1 MQEKDIGLEGKNVI
15 KHTIKDSVFS
25 DLFKI
30 MKYLFWLYRDL
41 HPEDKDTTED
51 EIKNVTIK
59 NVMTD
64 KIYNDLGFMVG
75 DRLII
80 FLEAQTTWTENIIIR
95 VLLYLAQTYYEY
107 FEETQQN
114 LYKSPKVK
122 MPKPEIYVV
131 YTGDRGSKPDI
142 ISLSKEFF
150 GGEKVGLDIEAK
162 VIYESDDDSIIN
174 QYIKFTKVYDEQ
186 RKIYGRKREAVLETI
201 RICKDR
207 NLLKEYLESRESEV
221 ITIMMSLFDE
231 EEIMKS
237 YIKSERYDAICDTAR
252 NLIKKNQMSMEDI
265 AEVTSLPLDVVK
277 KLEEEIM
284 QSV

>member
-30 MKYLFWLYRDL
+30 MKYLFRLYRDL

-131 YTGDRGSKPDI
+131 YTGDRGSKPDT

-150 GGEKVGLDIEAK
+150 DGEKVGLDIEAK

-174 QYIKFTKVYDEQ
+174 QYIKFTRIYDEQ

-237 YIKSERYDAICDTAR
+237 YIRSERYDAICDTAR
-252 NLIKKNQMSMEDI
+252 NMIKDGELSLENI
-265 AEVTSLPLDVVK
+265 AKYTKLPLDVVK

>member
-1 MQEKDIGLEGKNVI
+1 MEEKGIVKR
-15 KHTIKDSVFS
+15 TIKDSVFS

-30 MKYLFWLYRDL
+30 MKYLCRLYKDL
-41 HPEDKDTTED
+41 HPEDKDVTEG

-64 KIYNDLGFMVG
+64 KLYNDLGFMVG

-131 YTGDRGSKPDI
+131 YTGDKGNKPDT

-150 GGEKVGLDIEAK
+150 EGKKAGLDIEAK

-186 RKIYGRKREAVLETI
+186 RRIYGRKREAVLETI

-207 NLLKEYLESRESEV
+207 NLLKEYLELREREV

-237 YIKSERYDAICDTAR
+237 FIRSERNSERHDALCDTAR
-252 NLIKKNQMSMEDI
+252 NLIKKDKMSIEDI
-265 AEVTSLPLDVVK
+265 AEATSLPLEDVK
-277 KLEEEIM
+277 KLKEEMM
-284 QSV
+284 QTV